1 MAQHGGGRT
10 GAQALG
16 FLAPQAFP
24 TLRLLFVL
32 FSATAQASGSGTKR
46 SLCGL
51 VCFGSSLWSGGNCF
65 PEVKNRSPPVPQP
78 SPLYASLSR
87 GLLPPANSFV
97 FLALNKHGFLPGPG
111 LHGFCRVSYISCPF
125 YRQGVARPGVQAS
138 VSCLPSDVH
147 RSHWGKG
154 TIAHSKQR
162 QESTQEEGE
171 ADKGLLTAPQ
181 AGSWPALLVVNDLW
195 PAVPRGWLKCPR
207 APPLGWGGQRVR
219 GGTVAWEKWDV
230 RQES

>member
-16 FLAPQAFP
+16 FLTPQAFP
-24 TLRLLFVL
+24 TLRLLFIPFL
-32 FSATAQASGSGTKR
+32 AKPRGLGTKR

-51 VCFGSSLWSGGNCF
+51 VSFGSSLWSSGHCF
-65 PEVKNRSPPVPQP
+65 SQVKNQSPPVPQP
-78 SPLYASLSR
+78 SPLYASFSR
-87 GLLPPANSFV
+87 GLLPPANSFL

-138 VSCLPSDVH
+138 VSCLSSSDVH

-154 TIAHSKQR
+154 TIAHRK
-162 QESTQEEGE
+162 ESQKSVQEEGE
-171 ADKGLLTAPQ
+171 VDKGLLTASQ
-181 AGSWPALLVVNDLW
+181 AG
-195 PAVPRGWLKCPR
+195 
-207 APPLGWGGQRVR
+207 QRPC
-219 GGTVAWEKWDV
+219 
-230 RQES
+230 QIF